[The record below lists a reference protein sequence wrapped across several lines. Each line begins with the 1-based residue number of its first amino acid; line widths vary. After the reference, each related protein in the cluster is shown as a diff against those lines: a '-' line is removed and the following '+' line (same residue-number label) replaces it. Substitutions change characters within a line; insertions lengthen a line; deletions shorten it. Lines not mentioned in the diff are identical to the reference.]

1 MATGV
6 HFLVAISTVVGA
18 EREHHHVRAARE
30 RPGHPP
36 GGVGRRGAGAG
47 RRRDFGAHPKLAAHC
62 ASTAGNAASAALP
75 VPAAGE
81 SPILGGA
88 GPPAS
93 FPAVD
98 RVVVSARFADLPG
111 WRHALA
117 AGDFDPPGLA
127 APRPLG
133 VPLSV
138 AQLFAPAGAGRAR
151 RYRGYAIGFDA
162 AACFDPRRPTPPGPA
177 PRLLGDRRLHGGAPM
192 RVVVAPPDGPRP
204 LAGSRPRSTRSR
216 ALSAAAAFVAWI
228 GRCPKPSSGSRCSS
242 PPRRWPRRRRQRW
255 RRRLR
260 ARCRAVR
267 RRTHP
272 GHQRARPGQ
281 AERRCEDPRATGAT
295 CRRRGTRTT
304 SSEPLADTWAEPDS
318 VRSPRPPV
326 ATRLLGPV
334 RPSRSPPG

>member
-1 MATGV
+1 MSDGRGQDDLALGPHRDRRPPRCRPTRCITAARPGAPACRERRPWPALGSAV
-6 HFLVAISTVVGA
+6 TAAFVRRLPPVPAGLGAASSVALPPPKSGKRRRRAKRFSRFRRVK
-18 EREHHHVRAARE
+18 REHHHVRGARE

-62 ASTAGNAASAALP
+62 ASTAGNAASAAIP

-138 AQLFAPAGAGRAR
+138 AQLFAPAGAWRAR

-192 RVVVAPPDGPRP
+192 RVFVAPPDADPG
-204 LAGSRPRSTRSR
+204 
-216 ALSAAAAFVAWI
+216 
-228 GRCPKPSSGSRCSS
+228 
-242 PPRRWPRRRRQRW
+242 RW
-255 RRRLR
+255 RAPDPGRRAR
-260 ARCRAVR
+260 ARCRPR
-267 RRTHP
+267 LPSSP
-272 GHQRARPGQ
+272 G
-281 AERRCEDPRATGAT
+281 
-295 CRRRGTRTT
+295 
-304 SSEPLADTWAEPDS
+304 
-318 VRSPRPPV
+318 
-326 ATRLLGPV
+326 
-334 RPSRSPPG
+334 

>member
-1 MATGV
+1 MRRRGFHPGQHHLGAGALRRPDDRVRRGGHRTD
-6 HFLVAISTVVGA
+6 VAASETVVGA

-62 ASTAGNAASAALP
+62 ASTAGNAASAAIP

-177 PRLLGDRRLHGGAPM
+177 PRLLSDRRLHGGAPM
-192 RVVVAPPDGPRP
+192 RVVVAPPDADPD
-204 LAGSRPRSTRSR
+204 
-216 ALSAAAAFVAWI
+216 
-228 GRCPKPSSGSRCSS
+228 
-242 PPRRWPRRRRQRW
+242 RW
-255 RRRLR
+255 RAPDPGRRAR
-260 ARCRAVR
+260 ARCRPR
-267 RRTHP
+267 LPSSP
-272 GHQRARPGQ
+272 G
-281 AERRCEDPRATGAT
+281 
-295 CRRRGTRTT
+295 
-304 SSEPLADTWAEPDS
+304 
-318 VRSPRPPV
+318 
-326 ATRLLGPV
+326 
-334 RPSRSPPG
+334 